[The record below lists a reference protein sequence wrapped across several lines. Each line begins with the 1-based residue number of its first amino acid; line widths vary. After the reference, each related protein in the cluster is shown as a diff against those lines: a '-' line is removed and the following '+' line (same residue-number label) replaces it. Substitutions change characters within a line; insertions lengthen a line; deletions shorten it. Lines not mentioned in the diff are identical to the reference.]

1 MASRILP
8 IRVGD
13 VDLLLETVPVAGSE
27 STSRLSDAGDRVV
40 DAFDRARDALVEI
53 ASSAADAVHRLGQRA
68 VRPESLEVEF
78 GLKFSAQGNVVVA
91 GASSEATLLVRV
103 VYDAARMH
111 TEAPREGAEQ
121 RGTDGGRTDRAAP
134 GESAGRLG

>member
-1 MASRILP
+1 MVSRILP

-13 VDLLLETVPVAGSE
+13 VELFMETVPVAGSE

-53 ASSAADAVHRLGQRA
+53 ASSAADAVHRLEQRA
-68 VRPESLEVEF
+68 ARPESLEVEF

-91 GASSEATLLVRV
+91 GASSEAALVVRV
-103 VYDAARMH
+103 VYDASRMH
-111 TEAPREGAEQ
+111 TEAPQGGAE
-121 RGTDGGRTDRAAP
+121 
-134 GESAGRLG
+134 